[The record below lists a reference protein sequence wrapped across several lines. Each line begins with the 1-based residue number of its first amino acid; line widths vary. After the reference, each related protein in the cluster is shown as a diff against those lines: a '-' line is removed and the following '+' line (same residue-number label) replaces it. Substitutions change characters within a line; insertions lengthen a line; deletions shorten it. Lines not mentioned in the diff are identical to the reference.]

1 VGAPE
6 ASEDRATGPPPPPVG
21 CPICGQVGYERAPCT
36 NRWCSRADRAF
47 SVVFPV
53 GVHQGALRQAIVRYK
68 SRGERGWA
76 EVFARMVASHLARN
90 ATWFEEFDLIVG
102 VPGYIGPGARRRWD
116 PVGDILLG
124 LESLTG
130 PEWPI
135 GRHVIVKRRETPAMR
150 GRPWSER
157 QAIAAGP
164 LRQAL
169 FVAQPVAVGGAR
181 VLILDDVMTEG
192 STLHEVGRALLRAG
206 AAETAGLVLT
216 RPPSPAVARWVKLRY
231 PPGGGRVCSC
241 RV

>member
-1 VGAPE
+1 VGSPK
-6 ASEDRATGPPPPPVG
+6 ASEDRGTGRPTPSFG
-21 CPICGQVGYERAPCT
+21 CPVCGQVAFERAPCT
-36 NRWCSRADRAF
+36 NRWCSRADRAV

-53 GVHQGALRQAIVRYK
+53 GVHHGALRQAIVRYK
-68 SRGERGWA
+68 YRGERGWA
-76 EVFARMVASHLARN
+76 EVFARMVASHLAGN

-124 LESLTG
+124 LDGLTG

-135 GRHVIVKRRETPAMR
+135 AQRIIVKRRETPAMR

-164 LRQAL
+164 LRRAL
-169 FVAQPVAVGGAR
+169 WVTEPGSIAGAR

-192 STLHEVGRALLRAG
+192 ATLHEVGRALLRAG
-206 AAETAGLVLT
+206 AAEAAGLVLT
-216 RPPSPAVARWVKLRY
+216 RPPSPAVANRAARRS
-231 PPGGGRVCSC
+231 PPARGRVCSC